1 MENGKLKFR
10 NEIFEIFILHF
21 KQKQSTK
28 HFSLLEETKCFL
40 VNHFQTN
47 MKSLYA
53 SFSHNLQKRKYIEPI
68 KSFITSLSKK
78 HSIIY
83 SHNYS

>member
-10 NEIFEIFILHF
+10 NEIFEKFSSSF
-21 KQKQSTK
+21 QTKQSTK

-40 VNHFQTN
+40 MNHFQKN

-53 SFSHNLQKRKYIEPI
+53 SFSHN
-68 KSFITSLSKK
+68 
-78 HSIIY
+78 
-83 SHNYS
+83 